1 MQLSLTFHLKGFFDI
16 KLKSTFFLI
25 CCLPVMQSP
34 EIEENIFSPLDISP
48 VFINEDMVEKNNLW
62 SL

>member
-25 CCLPVMQSP
+25 YCLPAMQSP
-34 EIEENIFSPLDISP
+34 EIEENIFL
-48 VFINEDMVEKNNLW
+48 VFF
-62 SL
+62 S

>member
-25 CCLPVMQSP
+25 YCLPAMQSP
-34 EIEENIFSPLDISP
+34 EIEENIFNIYFFLDISP
-48 VFINEDMVEKNNLW
+48 VFYQWAQGREK
-62 SL
+62 